1 MFSQPVYL
9 KECEDGTRKWIPF
22 KDFPM
27 PNMPI
32 SIFQNFID
40 TAIDIKEKIIKL
52 KNEIDITKI

>member
-1 MFSQPVYL
+1 
-9 KECEDGTRKWIPF
+9 
-22 KDFPM
+22 M